1 MKRLVLLALVVAACG
16 DDPAPDETPVNLPP
30 RATIDAGADAAT
42 DATPPPP
49 DCPAG
54 MTLVRKVSCDGTSTT
69 APASVTLE
77 GNPGSLVS
85 IKDFA
90 EPTAPCLPANVCS
103 PDDAPTLFFSDSPE
117 MPATDGVLY
126 ADTLPAGRH
135 RIYDYHANGD
145 AEARKFPVV
154 VLNQNGA
161 DATITITRRGLTAPG
176 TDYLAVGKQV
186 ATLWLNPRAAT
197 AVTVPAGKRV
207 LLDPGLDAL
216 HANTNA
222 LVHAIY
228 DVTTDAPLKFSVVS
242 VRANVDAVAATAG
255 LSLLP
260 RDRAHQRGTFPKA
273 DILLRG
279 TPPVGVSRLRL
290 GDGSVDPI
298 LVGRDATAGDEQQL
312 KGNYGLLYRV
322 ALDGGRAGIT
332 ARGGAWEGAAT
343 FGAGKAVSLPAEG
356 VVRGTDA
363 VVLGGAL
370 GDMQLVTG
378 GSASLPVDLFVIRTS
393 P

>member
-1 MKRLVLLALVVAACG
+1 MV
-16 DDPAPDETPVNLPP
+16 
-30 RATIDAGADAAT
+30 DAGADAAT
-42 DATPPPP
+42 DAATAP

-54 MTLVRKVSCDGTSTT
+54 MTLVRKVSCDGTTT
-69 APASVTLE
+69 AAPASVSLE
-77 GNPGSLVS
+77 GAPGALVS

-90 EPTAPCLPANVCS
+90 EPNAPCLPANVCS

-145 AEARKFPVV
+145 AEGARKFPVV

-161 DATITITRRGLTAPG
+161 DATITITRRGLIAPG

-186 ATLWLNPRAAT
+186 ATLWLNPRT
-197 AVTVPAGKRV
+197 PTTVTVPAGKRV

-216 HANTNA
+216 HAPTNA
-222 LVHAIY
+222 LVNAIY

-242 VRANVDAVAATAG
+242 VRASVDAVAATAG

-273 DILLRG
+273 DLLLRG

-312 KGNYGLLYRV
+312 KGNYGLLYRI

-343 FGAGKAVSLPAEG
+343 FGAGNAVSLPADG

-363 VVLGGAL
+363 VVLGSAL
-370 GDMQLVTG
+370 DDARLFTG